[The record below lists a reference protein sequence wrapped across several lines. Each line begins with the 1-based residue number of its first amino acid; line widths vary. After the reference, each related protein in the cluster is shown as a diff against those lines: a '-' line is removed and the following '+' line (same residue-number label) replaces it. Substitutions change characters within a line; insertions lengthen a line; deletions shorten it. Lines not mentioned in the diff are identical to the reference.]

1 MSTDALTIDEL
12 EDWVRSGGHWQVLD
26 ISNQQAEV
34 EFRTCTGEPMD
45 RRRTHDSN
53 VIGYLRTAHTDLDP
67 T

>member
-1 MSTDALTIDEL
+1 
-12 EDWVRSGGHWQVLD
+12 VRSGGHWQVPD

-53 VIGYLRTAHTDLDP
+53 VIG
-67 T
+67 